1 MQKIWRIGFIGALHA
16 TVYLW
21 LLPYVIL
28 PKFGNKGTKITVA
41 VLIVISFI
49 VLSRLFLKK
58 RRNNNPGRKID
69 SENSNPEKRQKFHR

>member
-28 PKFGNKGTKITVA
+28 PKFGNKGTKITVTI
-41 VLIVISFI
+41 LILISLVI
-49 VLSRLFLKK
+49 LSRLFLKK
-58 RRNNNPGRKID
+58 RRKNNPGQHLD
-69 SENSNPEKRQKFHR
+69 AENSNPEKSQNFHL